1 MEQTIERLGPYT
13 ASQVTQARAL
23 DYVRCLSLLHEGGG
37 SLAERFVERY
47 PHSFN
52 RGMFTKAAI
61 APGTPSNATWG
72 GPLAVAQPLKT
83 DFVALVRAATLI
95 KRIPGLRIVPFNVS
109 VPVVT
114 SGGSYGWVGAGKVT
128 PVGALALSTAQIG
141 TSKASGILVVT
152 NAATDIN
159 ALIRAF
165 VLANPD
171 VASAV
176 IVMSPANAVA
186 LAATGN
192 YKDLTLS
199 GGFIAGVPVVTSA
212 AAGTNVVMLDPSGI
226 LAALQDIEIDIA
238 TDATVELEAPPTDP
252 STAATVQVSLWS
264 LNLVGLK
271 VVAFANWKVA
281 RASAV
286 QYISGASWA

>member
-1 MEQTIERLGPYT
+1 M
-13 ASQVTQARAL
+13 
-23 DYVRCLSLLHEGGG
+23 
-37 SLAERFVERY
+37 
-47 PHSFN
+47 
-52 RGMFTKAAI
+52 
-61 APGTPSNATWG
+61 
-72 GPLAVAQPLKT
+72 
-83 DFVALVRAATLI
+83 
-95 KRIPGLRIVPFNVS
+95 
-109 VPVVT
+109 
-114 SGGSYGWVGAGKVT
+114 
-128 PVGALALSTAQIG
+128 
-141 TSKASGILVVT
+141 
-152 NAATDIN
+152 
-159 ALIRAF
+159 
-165 VLANPD
+165 
-171 VASAV
+171 
-176 IVMSPANAVA
+176 A

-212 AAGTNVVMLDPSGI
+212 AAGTNVVLLDPSGI

-271 VVAFANWKVA
+271 VVALANWKVA

>member
-1 MEQTIERLGPYT
+1 
-13 ASQVTQARAL
+13 
-23 DYVRCLSLLHEGGG
+23 
-37 SLAERFVERY
+37 
-47 PHSFN
+47 
-52 RGMFTKAAI
+52 
-61 APGTPSNATWG
+61 
-72 GPLAVAQPLKT
+72 
-83 DFVALVRAATLI
+83 
-95 KRIPGLRIVPFNVS
+95 
-109 VPVVT
+109 
-114 SGGSYGWVGAGKVT
+114 
-128 PVGALALSTAQIG
+128 VGALALSTAQIG

-152 NAATDIN
+152 NELMRPGNEEVLRDELVSGVAGFISAQFIDPAVAAVAGVNPASVTNAATSIASSGTTAADAATDID

-271 VVAFANWKVA
+271 VVALANWKVA

-286 QYISGASWA
+286 QYISGASRA